1 MNCKFFILLLCLLL
15 NNCDQTINN
24 NSKELSIQIPGSKSI
39 INRLLILACLAQE
52 DITIDNMSII
62 KAGKLVSDNDTVE
75 QHKDI
80 LQMATVYVVFKV

>member
-1 MNCKFFILLLCLLL
+1 MATTFQYYFKGLTGIMYPVEL
-15 NNCDQTINN
+15 NFDMTFRDI
-24 NSKELSIQIPGSKSI
+24 KEKI
-39 INRLLILACLAQE
+39 IKHKGY